1 MQAVKDFAYGQP
13 LEATEAEKV
22 VQRLIRVFFRGHMLC
37 STPNNSNENTVSFS
51 YKRPF
56 GCESGQP
63 QLVRPHRLGEL
74 FPHQMLYMLRHYV
87 YDGLQLPVFTALS
100 SEIQHDLE
108 DVDSI
113 DFHEHAYIFDKNFLR
128 CFYVMDS
135 CNLHGNTYE
144 AILTEYA
151 PLDET
156 PV

>member
-22 VQRLIRVFFRGHMLC
+22 VQRLIRSFFRGHMLC

-63 QLVRPHRLGEL
+63 QLVRP
-74 FPHQMLYMLRHYV
+74 QMLYVLRHYV

-100 SEIQHDLE
+100 GEIQHDLE

-113 DFHEHAYIFDKNFLR
+113 DFYEHAYIFDKNFLR

-151 PLDET
+151 PLEET

>member
-1 MQAVKDFAYGQP
+1 
-13 LEATEAEKV
+13 
-22 VQRLIRVFFRGHMLC
+22 
-37 STPNNSNENTVSFS
+37 
-51 YKRPF
+51 
-56 GCESGQP
+56 
-63 QLVRPHRLGEL
+63 
-74 FPHQMLYMLRHYV
+74 MLYALRHYV

-151 PLDET
+151 PLEEA

>member
-22 VQRLIRVFFRGHMLC
+22 VQRLIRSFFRGHMLC

-63 QLVRPHRLGEL
+63 QLVR
-74 FPHQMLYMLRHYV
+74 HQMLYVLRHYV

-100 SEIQHDLE
+100 GEIQHDLE

-113 DFHEHAYIFDKNFLR
+113 DFYEHAYIFDKNFLR

-151 PLDET
+151 PLEET